1 MGGLDEG
8 VCVCG
13 GSMSILVNGSP
24 TEEISIHRGLK
35 QGDSLAPFLFLLVA
49 EGFSGL
55 MRKAT
60 KASLFEGFEIGR
72 NGLVVTHLQ
81 YADDTLCIG
90 KATVDNLWVMKSI
103 LRGFEMASSLKINFL
118 KSSLIGE
125 NVRDDFM
132 EMACD
137 FLNCS
142 RGSIPFKYLGLLV
155 GANGRILPTWEPF
168 VDLMNRKLNAWG
180 HKYISFRGRIV
191 LLNSVLNSIPIFY
204 LSFIKMPVKVWRNV
218 VRIQREFLWGGVGG
232 GKKINW
238 VKWET
243 ICQHKKNGGLGV
255 KDIRVMNVCLLAK
268 WRWRLLD
275 GEITLWKEVLEE
287 KYGPC
292 VGSLLEG
299 SNYSWPRRSSLW
311 WKDVLKVGDFGV
323 LGWFNAKV
331 LRSVGNGMNTSF
343 WNDKWIGERCFRL
356 KYPRLFLV
364 SNQREAKVGEV
375 GLVSAMGREWMF
387 TWRRHLFVWEEELLV
402 SLMEDLEGFT

>member
-1 MGGLDEG
+1 M
-8 VCVCG
+8 
-13 GSMSILVNGSP
+13 
-24 TEEISIHRGLK
+24 
-35 QGDSLAPFLFLLVA
+35 
-49 EGFSGL
+49 
-55 MRKAT
+55 
-60 KASLFEGFEIGR
+60 
-72 NGLVVTHLQ
+72 
-81 YADDTLCIG
+81 
-90 KATVDNLWVMKSI
+90 
-103 LRGFEMASSLKINFL
+103 
-118 KSSLIGE
+118 
-125 NVRDDFM
+125 
-132 EMACD
+132 
-137 FLNCS
+137 
-142 RGSIPFKYLGLLV
+142 
-155 GANGRILPTWEPF
+155 
-168 VDLMNRKLNAWG
+168 
-180 HKYISFRGRIV
+180 
-191 LLNSVLNSIPIFY
+191 
-204 LSFIKMPVKVWRNV
+204 
-218 VRIQREFLWGGVGG
+218 RIQREFLWVGVGG

-299 SNYSWPRRSSLW
+299 SNYSWPRHSSLW

-356 KYPRLFLV
+356 KCPRLFLV